1 MNTPMPLIDAAL
13 LQDTMTII
21 HEYFPNGIRYKSIV
35 HQNSF
40 KRFYYEKTHLELS
53 DSIDMEELLS
63 TAGILYNDKI
73 YVITGAYK
81 EALKNMVNK
90 KISSGIRLFYYDMFL
105 RLHNEFFTEAHIFSP
120 ELLRVLLE
128 ELFPSLRYTK
138 LCFSTETGIDIESEI
153 CRCCQG
159 RSLSTVKQTAEL
171 LPYVPYDKIQNA
183 FIQSERF
190 VWSSQGEYAQV
201 EEMCFDKEEVT
212 QCLRLVE
219 EKIAKQGY
227 VSFTSL
233 DLSRNEERNPDVSL
247 YAVRDAV
254 FTIYLKDKY
263 NKNGN
268 ILSLKDQNVTAAN
281 LIKQFCA
288 GRDTVTLE
296 ELNDYEAKL
305 TGFKSG
311 LALSIAYNHMIR
323 SDEQIFLSDSHIN
336 FDIAAVDSALALFV
350 GDGIV
355 SLRSVNSFISFPV
368 IDGFDW
374 NLYLLESFCRRY
386 SRQYRFMCQCVNNK
400 HAGAIMPKT
409 LEFTNYAAAL
419 AKVVTYANVALTE
432 KSVGDFLVNSGFLAR
447 RGPVVR
453 QVIGKAQA
461 LI

>member
-1 MNTPMPLIDAAL
+1 MNISMPLIDAAL

-40 KRFYYEKTHLELS
+40 KRFYYERTHLELS
-53 DSIDMEELLS
+53 GIDVEALLS

-73 YVITGAYK
+73 YVIAEAYK
-81 EALKNMVNK
+81 KALQEMVHE
-90 KISSGIRLFYYDMFL
+90 KISSGIRLFYYDMFY
-105 RLHNEFFTEAHIFSP
+105 RLHNRFFTEAHIFSP

-128 ELFPSLRYTK
+128 ELFPSLCYTK
-138 LCFSTETGIDIESEI
+138 QCFSTETGIDIESEI

-201 EEMCFDKEEVT
+201 EEMCFDQEEVT
-212 QCLRLVE
+212 QCLQLVE

-263 NKNGN
+263 SKNGT
-268 ILSLKDQNVTAAN
+268 ILSPKGQNVTAAN

-311 LALSIAYNHMIR
+311 RAFSIACNHMIR
-323 SDEQIFLSDSHIN
+323 VDEHIFLSDSHIN
-336 FDIAAVDSALALFV
+336 FDTAAVDRALALFV

-355 SLRSVNSFISFPV
+355 SLRSVNSFISFPM

-386 SRQYRFMCQCVNNK
+386 SRQFRFMCQCVNNK

-419 AKVVTYANVALTE
+419 AQVVAHANVALTE
-432 KSVGDFLVNSGFLAR
+432 QSVGGFLVGKGFLAR

-453 QVIGKAQA
+453 QVIRKAQA
-461 LI
+461 LIK